1 MMTVCRAPHRIA
13 ALHRL
18 FGRGHAAAIGCI
30 RPDSDGEHSLK
41 NSSRKTHQKPS
52 MRESRMAS
60 VLEGHTD
67 IGAEFCAGA
76 LCTIKPEIWVDS
88 GTDSGV

>member
-1 MMTVCRAPHRIA
+1 
-13 ALHRL
+13 
-18 FGRGHAAAIGCI
+18 
-30 RPDSDGEHSLK
+30 
-41 NSSRKTHQKPS
+41 